1 MNHILTFKYKAL
13 YSRLLTQL
21 KVYLKDYLY
30 FYKTWELAVVGVLRV
45 WQRKVNSCLYFR
57 VKKIWQNEGGGPSPS
72 AGQAPTLRLCERERH
87 RRFNYSY
94 SASSNTWECSQCWQ
108 TASPVCFISPFL
120 SSSHAKHLRHL
131 PAVSQSENSR
141 GYPRRSCYR
150 ETWGCPSKSK
160 VNFGRVLNGLR
171 CVSMSL

>member
-30 FYKTWELAVVGVLRV
+30 FYKTWEPAVVGVLRV

-108 TASPVCFISPFL
+108 TASPCALLVRSYHHHTPSTLGICPRCLKARTHGVIRGDPVTGKL
-120 SSSHAKHLRHL
+120 E
-131 PAVSQSENSR
+131 AVLQNQR
-141 GYPRRSCYR
+141 WILG
-150 ETWGCPSKSK
+150 
-160 VNFGRVLNGLR
+160 
-171 CVSMSL
+171 VS